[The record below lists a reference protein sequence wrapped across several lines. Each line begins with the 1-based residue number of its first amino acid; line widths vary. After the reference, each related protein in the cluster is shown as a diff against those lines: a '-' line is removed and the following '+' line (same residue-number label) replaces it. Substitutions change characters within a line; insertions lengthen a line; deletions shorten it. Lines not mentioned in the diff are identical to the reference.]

1 MSALQKLIRNEDLTA
16 FLTQGKH
23 VHSVCWGSICFSAA
37 INRSRVVFMDCL
49 FCIQAH
55 RQAIS
60 IQLSVYPNCNSSHM
74 LFKVVCFHVS
84 DHMWK
89 CSCSLCWQCTVK
101 AASALHDKLFHR
113 LLLSPM
119 RFFDTTPLG
128 RILTR
133 FSRDMDEGEAWFVLT
148 RHLSPSWKTS
158 RSEKS
163 PCLTR
168 CTVEF
173 TAWGSG
179 FLLSTSLLSLL
190 DLSMPLCF
198 FHLTYAFHT
207 LRPLQW
213 MCASPCKPRCCFR
226 TWPWCFF
233 AWGW

>member
-1 MSALQKLIRNEDLTA
+1 M
-16 FLTQGKH
+16 G
-23 VHSVCWGSICFSAA
+23 
-37 INRSRVVFMDCL
+37 CL

-55 RQAIS
+55 WQAIS
-60 IQLSVYPNCNSSHM
+60 IQLSVYPNCNSCHM
-74 LFKVVCFHVS
+74 LFKVVCLHVS

-158 RSEKS
+158 QSEKS

-173 TAWGSG
+173 MAWGSG
-179 FLLSTSLLSLL
+179 FSVIHFTVVFTWLVDATLFLPSDLCVPYVLSSSVDVRLTMQTEMLLQNLTLVLFCLGVVGIVFPWFL
-190 DLSMPLCF
+190 ITILPLGVFLCLIRRVSRSGS
-198 FHLTYAFHT
+198 HRA
-207 LRPLQW
+207 RW
-213 MCASPCKPRCCFR
+213 
-226 TWPWCFF
+226 
-233 AWGW
+233 